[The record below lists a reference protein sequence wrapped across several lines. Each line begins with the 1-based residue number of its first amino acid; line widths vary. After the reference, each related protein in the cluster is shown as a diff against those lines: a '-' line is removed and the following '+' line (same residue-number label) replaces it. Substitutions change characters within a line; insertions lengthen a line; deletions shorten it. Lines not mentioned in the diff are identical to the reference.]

1 MEDNPLSLIKKDFI
15 RSLIKDGRREDGR
28 GFDDHRPLDIQV
40 NYVSK
45 AQGSARVRLG
55 NTQVVAGVKVQ
66 LEKPYPDT
74 PNRGNFMTSAE
85 LNPMASPNFEPGP
98 PRIEAIELARV
109 TDRSLRESGVI
120 DFEALAWK
128 PGENVWAVF
137 VDLEILDYDGNLFD
151 ACSIAGLAAVL
162 SAKLPA
168 TDPKSKEVVF
178 ADGKDRPLPVRV
190 DNATFSVT
198 SVKIGN
204 SILVDP
210 HLHEEL
216 ICDTRLT
223 IGLDPKGNMR
233 AMQKGG
239 YGSWTLDEVK
249 ETRRKSQALGLKVFE
264 KIQKAVK
271 TGHYKEEA
279 PVATIRQK

>member
-1 MEDNPLSLIKKDFI
+1 MEDNPLSIIKKDFLRQLI
-15 RSLIKDGRREDGR
+15 RDGRREDGR
-28 GFDDHRPLDIQV
+28 DATEHRPLEILV

-66 LEKPYPDT
+66 LEAPYPDT

-85 LNPMASPNFEPGP
+85 LNPMASPHFEPGP

-109 TDRSLRESGVI
+109 TDRSLRESGVL

-128 PGENVWAVF
+128 PGEKVWAVF

-151 ACSIAGLAAVL
+151 ACSIAGIAAVL

-168 TDPKSKEVVF
+168 TDPKSKEVVY

-190 DNATFSVT
+190 ENAAFSTTF
-198 SVKIGN
+198 VKIDGR
-204 SILVDP
+204 ILVDP
-210 HLHEEL
+210 QLHEEL
-216 ICDTRLT
+216 IADTRLT
-223 IGLDPKGNMR
+223 MGLDPKGNVR

-239 YGSWTLDEVK
+239 YGSWTVEEAKEV
-249 ETRRKSQALGLKVFE
+249 RRRAADLGAQVFA
-264 KIQKAVK
+264 KIQEAVRTGYYKDEKAVP
-271 TGHYKEEA
+271 A
-279 PVATIRQK
+279 LRIA

>member
-15 RSLIKDGRREDGR
+15 RKLIAEGRREDGR
-28 GFDDHRPLDIQV
+28 SFDEHRPLDIQV

-55 NTQVVAGVKVQ
+55 HTQVVAGVKVQ
-66 LEKPYPDT
+66 LENPYPDT

-109 TDRSLRESGVI
+109 TDRSLRESGVL

-128 PGENVWAVF
+128 PGEKVWAVF

-151 ACSIAGLAAVL
+151 ACSIAGLAALL

-168 TDPKSKEVVF
+168 TDPKSKEVVY

-198 SVKIGN
+198 FAKVGG

-223 IGLDPKGNMR
+223 LGLDPKGNLR

-239 YGSWTLDEVK
+239 FGSWTADEVK
-249 ETRRKSQALGLKVFE
+249 ETRRKAVKVGGQVFE

-271 TGHYKEEA
+271 TGHYKDEK
-279 PVATIRQK
+279 PVALVRQR

>member
-15 RSLIKDGRREDGR
+15 RSLVKDGKREDGR
-28 GFDDHRPLDIQV
+28 GFDEHRKLDIQV
-40 NYVSK
+40 NYVSR
-45 AQGSARVRLG
+45 AQGSARIRLG
-55 NTQVVAGVKVQ
+55 NTQVVAGVKIQ

-120 DFEALAWK
+120 DFEALCIT
-128 PGENVWAVF
+128 PGEKVWAVF
-137 VDLEILDYDGNLFD
+137 VDLEIIDYDGNLFD

-168 TDPKSKEVVF
+168 TDPKTKEVVY
-178 ADGKDRPLPVRV
+178 ADGKDRPLPVKI
-190 DNATFSVT
+190 DNACFSTTFA
-198 SVKIGN
+198 KIDGK
-204 SILVDP
+204 ILVDP
-210 HLHEEL
+210 QLHEEL
-216 ICDTRLT
+216 ICETRLT
-223 IGLDPKGNMR
+223 LGLDPKGNLR
-233 AMQKGG
+233 AGQKGG
-239 YGSWTLDEVK
+239 YGSWTVDEIK
-249 ETRRKSQALGLKVFE
+249 ETRRKAVKLGTAVFE

-271 TGHYKEEA
+271 TGHYSD
-279 PVATIRQK
+279 